1 MKFEKLILKE
11 FRILKIKLRHQHM
24 KELKK
29 EKKFEIGS
37 GLVLSVVMME
47 ITTWNDGW
55 LLWIKKKEKSI

>member
-29 EKKFEIGS
+29 EKNLR
-37 GLVLSVVMME
+37 LVV
-47 ITTWNDGW
+47 GW
-55 LLWIKKKEKSI
+55 SCRW